1 MTDMPRD
8 LAEELTLIDISR
20 AQRAAQLTAGEY
32 RAAMLRARR
41 WAMVCLDA
49 GQTEEA
55 KRQINEAAR
64 FSAAADE
71 IEAER
76 KAAA

>member
-1 MTDMPRD
+1 MR
-8 LAEELTLIDISR
+8 ELS
-20 AQRAAQLTAGEY
+20 AGEY
-32 RAAMLRARR
+32 RALMLRARR
-41 WAMVCLDA
+41 WALVCLDA

>member
-1 MTDMPRD
+1 MSAD
-8 LAEELTLIDISR
+8 ELDETLNIELSR
-20 AQRAAQLTAGEY
+20 SQRAALGFLSAGEY
-32 RAAMLRARR
+32 RAMMLRARR

-64 FSAAADE
+64 FSRMADE

>member
-1 MTDMPRD
+1 MPRD
-8 LAEELTLIDISR
+8 LLDECLNIELSR
-20 AQRAAQLTAGEY
+20 SQRAAWGCLTPGEY
-32 RAAMLRARR
+32 RALMLRARR

-55 KRQINEAAR
+55 QRQINEAAR
-64 FSAAADE
+64 FSALADE

>member
-1 MTDMPRD
+1 MSAD
-8 LAEELTLIDISR
+8 ELDETLNIELSR
-20 AQRAAQLTAGEY
+20 SQRAALGFLSAVEY
-32 RAAMLRARR
+32 RAMMLRARR

-64 FSAAADE
+64 FSRMADE

>member
-1 MTDMPRD
+1 MPRD

-20 AQRAAQLTAGEY
+20 AQRAALTAGEY
-32 RAAMLRARR
+32 RALMLRARR

-76 KAAA
+76 RAA